1 MGKGGRGWKVF
12 DGVDRLRRTQVKMM
26 AALIFLASGGWNF
39 YLGIVAT
46 PAGEIDSLRCWAGAV
61 CALTAVLI
69 ERTRRRLQR
78 R

>member
-1 MGKGGRGWKVF
+1 MTGG
-12 DGVDRLRRTQVKMM
+12 LAERRTTQLKRA

-61 CALTAVLI
+61 CVLAAALI
-69 ERTRRRLQR
+69 ERTRRRPQR